1 MPQTPDAHGPSD
13 SGEALA
19 AIARRAAA
27 GDHGAFETLFRRL
40 GPAVRRMLVGRTRG
54 NEHLA
59 DDLSQRTWAG
69 LWQSFQTNAYDSSR
83 SAITTYVYAIAYRT
97 WLHSVR
103 QSTSGLE
110 RDTVRLGETEPVH
123 LGPDLES
130 SSDLAGAIEA
140 VRGALQGREND
151 LGDEDRDMLRA
162 IAAGESDR
170 AIAKRLGLAPSTVNA
185 RKQTALGKLSRI
197 LARKGFRGE
206 DAERGTPGGK
216 QPIDPAA
223 AIAHPG
229 TRPSAKDTP

>member
-1 MPQTPDAHGPSD
+1 MPHTQDAHGPSD

-27 GDHGAFETLFRRL
+27 GDHAAFDTLFRRI

-103 QSTSGLE
+103 QSTSGIE
-110 RDTVRLGETEPVH
+110 RETIRLGESDPVG

-130 SSDLAGAIEA
+130 SSDLASAIDA

-151 LGDEDRDMLRA
+151 LSDEDRDMLRA

-185 RKQTALGKLSRI
+185 RKQTAMGKLSRI
-197 LARKGFRGE
+197 LARKGFRAE
-206 DAERGTPGGK
+206 EAERGSPSGK
-216 QPIDPAA
+216 QPTDPAA
-223 AIAHPG
+223 AIAYPG